1 MKNSTDLEVK
11 VEKNKRTTKDVLAAL
26 TAFFGLMYIFLALI
40 GYGVSLAFESIF
52 NIPHSQLY
60 ESPFE
65 LIDLSSLAVVQ
76 LVFGAT
82 EIIDRSLPLL
92 KNMYSRSYGLILFA
106 VILSVAISAIIHLAS
121 AKQGR
126 IKKFS
131 VGKRISTS
139 ASSSFLLKASLI
151 GSVAAL
157 LQPVLML
164 LLIMGFVF
172 ITFTLSSFTWVGLLA
187 GKSYIQKWVI
197 GSEDCPAAGVVVDTS
212 RQDVEDFTCAI
223 VVRDAKTVASGRVI
237 WSTAKVM
244 FLYTPSSNTAE
255 RVALDS
261 AVVELRKIRPK
272 KAS

>member
-106 VILSVAISAIIHLAS
+106 VILSVAKKIFRGKENFYVSEFEFS
-121 AKQGR
+121 SQG
-126 IKKFS
+126 FVDWFGGS
-131 VGKRISTS
+131 FAT
-139 ASSSFLLKASLI
+139 ASSD
-151 GSVAAL
+151 AAANYGVRIHNIYPI
-157 LQPVLML
+157 QFYVGGPVSGEVLHTE
-164 LLIMGFVF
+164 MG
-172 ITFTLSSFTWVGLLA
+172 
-187 GKSYIQKWVI
+187 Y
-197 GSEDCPAAGVVVDTS
+197 
-212 RQDVEDFTCAI
+212 R
-223 VVRDAKTVASGRVI
+223 
-237 WSTAKVM
+237 
-244 FLYTPSSNTAE
+244 
-255 RVALDS
+255 
-261 AVVELRKIRPK
+261 
-272 KAS
+272 